1 MHIIATQSSATS
13 TSTSSRA
20 AADCPNYTS
29 SDCSDN
35 SIVLTTQHKTHV
47 TATESSATST
57 SSKATLDCWKYYQRC
72 SDKTGDTDTT
82 NQSEEVM
89 ALKRRAASLETLLS
103 NNMQND
109 NDILQQQFLKMK
121 HQQFTSMISR
131 AQNQSTAQIMAMQ
144 NTSSMHF
151 DESVYEPSS
160 VKSGS

>member
-1 MHIIATQSSATS
+1 
-13 TSTSSRA
+13 
-20 AADCPNYTS
+20 
-29 SDCSDN
+29 
-35 SIVLTTQHKTHV
+35 
-47 TATESSATST
+47 
-57 SSKATLDCWKYYQRC
+57 
-72 SDKTGDTDTT
+72 
-82 NQSEEVM
+82 M

-121 HQQFTSMISR
+121 HQQFTSMILR